1 MSLKTIDLLELL
13 KAAEKEISE
22 LREKVETN
30 GETFVEMAAS
40 ETALEKQI
48 ILLYSQIGDLENM
61 LNDSDEQLSD
71 AVAVMNALREAMVK
85 VKETSADTLER
96 VTATSSRMQMVMT
109 LHELATKTELND
121 EMGFIDESRK
131 QIVEFRERIFPRFQA
146 NRGQ

>member
-1 MSLKTIDLLELL
+1 
-13 KAAEKEISE
+13 
-22 LREKVETN
+22 
-30 GETFVEMAAS
+30 MAAS

-85 VKETSADTLER
+85 VKETSADMLER

-146 NRGQ
+146 NRDQLSIENSKTERQ